1 MAKTNLD
8 VPYEKDTD
16 YMALMQADIADG
28 NFAAAAYH
36 EQQRNAKIDGEGLNY
51 AKTDTAQRLWERQQ
65 RKTERDDTSY
75 SPPDYDKYETA
86 VRRASGM
93 NYDNWIKSSAYQ
105 NLLRRYA
112 ANGRMTMDDTV
123 GKIAARTDGLA
134 SSYAASAANG
144 QYDRYMQD
152 FEDAARKQYA
162 QERGD
167 AVQDANLAKALADE
181 AYSRYDHAYNY
192 ARQDASTARSEAKK
206 AIERILR
213 SGGTLLDLDVDLIRK
228 SGMTSAELQAILRE
242 AAARS

>member
-1 MAKTNLD
+1 MEKTNWD

-28 NFAAAAYH
+28 NYAAAAYH
-36 EQQRNAKIDGEGLNY
+36 EQQRNAKIDGEGLDY

-65 RKTERDDTSY
+65 RKTERGTDY
-75 SPPDYDKYETA
+75 SPPSYDKYEAA
-86 VRRASGM
+86 VRRAAGM
-93 NYDNWIKSSAYQ
+93 NYDDWSKGSAYQ

-112 ANGRMTMDDTV
+112 ANGRLAMDDTV

-162 QERGD
+162 QERSD
-167 AVQDANLAKALADE
+167 AIQNASLAKALADE
-181 AYSRYDHAYNY
+181 AYSRYDRAYNY
-192 ARQDASTARSEAKK
+192 ERQDASTARSEAKK

-213 SGGTLLDLDVDLIRK
+213 SGGTLTDLDVDLIRK

-242 AAARS
+242 SAARS